1 MRRPASFPVLRSL
14 GLAAF
19 LAGPPVAALAQ
30 PANPLGV
37 EWVGGGEKPRAPDG
51 GEATAPTG
59 TAPNPLGVEW
69 VGGGT
74 TTKTPSPTSG
84 VRTDGGAATRPAPKP
99 AAPNPLGV
107 EWVGG
112 TAGTKT
118 PSPTSGV
125 RTDGGA
131 ATRPTP
137 KPAAPNPLGVE
148 WVGGVAAPTTPP
160 APPPTTPP
168 PSGGGAANGGVAPP
182 APPVPPV
189 QPPPVQ
195 PPPAPPS
202 PPGPVPT
209 ETGQQM
215 LAAALID
222 TWLYRAV
229 AFSGSGGTI
238 SETSGVSG
246 TLTFQSDGAYDQ
258 ALSIGGIANV
268 IKGRYRIS
276 GDSIETTYMW
286 RGESVTDIFD
296 VHLDPAAKRLTLA
309 GRGSPKAHYLLERAE

>member
-1 MRRPASFPVLRSL
+1 MRRPASFPVLRGL

-37 EWVGGGEKPRAPDG
+37 EWVGSDNKPRAPDG

-74 TTKTPSPTSG
+74 TAKTPSPTSG

-112 TAGTKT
+112 TAGAKT

-125 RTDGGA
+125 RTEGGA
-131 ATRPTP
+131 ATLPTP

-148 WVGGVAAPTTPP
+148 WVGGGAAPATPP

-182 APPVPPV
+182 
-189 QPPPVQ
+189 
-195 PPPAPPS
+195 S

-209 ETGQQM
+209 ETGQQV

-286 RGESVTDIFD
+286 RGEPVTDIFD
-296 VHLDPAAKRLTLA
+296 VQLDPAAKRLTLA

>member
-1 MRRPASFPVLRSL
+1 MRRPASFPVLRGL

-19 LAGPPVAALAQ
+19 LAGPPVAALVQ

-37 EWVGGGEKPRAPDG
+37 EWVGGGDKPRAPDG

-59 TAPNPLGVEW
+59 TAAPNPLGVEW
-69 VGGGT
+69 VGGAVGA
-74 TTKTPSPTSG
+74 KTPSPTSG

-99 AAPNPLGV
+99 AVPNPLGV
-107 EWVGG
+107 EWIG
-112 TAGTKT
+112 
-118 PSPTSGV
+118 S
-125 RTDGGA
+125 GA
-131 ATRPTP
+131 A
-137 KPAAPNPLGVE
+137 PATL
-148 WVGGVAAPTTPP
+148 
-160 APPPTTPP
+160 PPPTTPP
-168 PSGGGAANGGVAPP
+168 PSGGGMANGGVAPP
-182 APPVPPV
+182 APP
-189 QPPPVQ
+189 
-195 PPPAPPS
+195 APPS
-202 PPGPVPT
+202 PPVQPVPIPA
-209 ETGQQM
+209 ETGQQR
-215 LAAALID
+215 LAAALVD

-229 AFSGSGGTI
+229 AFSGGGGTI

-276 GDSIETTYMW
+276 GDSIETAYMW
-286 RGESVTDIFD
+286 RGEPVTDIFD